1 MEMRP
6 VAIPATG
13 GATLMD
19 TTDEEAFL
27 AKDQARPGTAH
38 SGCFLC
44 IGLHWFANHP
54 LTNMHMESFF
64 LIKRRGE

>member
-19 TTDEEAFL
+19 TTDEEASL
-27 AKDQARPGTAH
+27 AKDQAWH
-38 SGCFLC
+38 
-44 IGLHWFANHP
+44 GLERRMAAVLFA
-54 LTNMHMESFF
+54 
-64 LIKRRGE
+64 